1 MAQIICFMILTHV
14 ILIDYSR
21 GLLEHFLIKMEVTEK
36 LVDILFRKRTKNRN
50 SEQFFRFSEV
60 LQRTNIAVSV
70 SVIRPNCPP
79 L

>member
-21 GLLEHFLIKMEVTEK
+21 GLLEHFLVKMEVTEK

-50 SEQFFRFSEV
+50 SGKKSSDFLKFFNAQTLLSLCR
-60 LQRTNIAVSV
+60 
-70 SVIRPNCPP
+70 
-79 L
+79 